1 MKELLRLAL
10 HAELPPAQQQQ
21 AARIYLDE
29 RNWSIILN
37 NDLAHRGYYPYSL
50 EEAVKLIV
58 DDAKNR
64 DSIFP
69 DGQLVLL
76 ARESAKEEVKEQEKE
91 ATKEGG
97 RGPAQ
102 EQLWHPIGS
111 IHTIISSDEHVKA
124 TFTADDTW
132 NAFTDYG
139 QLSAKQFDPAGQRWV
154 CFAIQTDQNLDKNK
168 WPIKPADLI
177 IKGVRVLAFADNNE
191 YAELGKEVEYSE
203 EVRKVVGKYAQIQY
217 INPLTR
223 LSGFYQSKKSFPE
236 LTASDYA
243 RQIERLFLHKEP
255 PVTTQDLDL
264 YSLTKKCSLRY
275 HCSRGAR
282 IEQVIEKFRVHDTA
296 SRGYGASVL
305 YSR

>member
-1 MKELLRLAL
+1 MLRLSL
-10 HAELPPAQQQQ
+10 HTELSPAQQQQ
-21 AARIYLDE
+21 AAKIYLDE
-29 RNWSIILN
+29 RNWSIICN

-50 EEAVKLIV
+50 EEAVEIIV
-58 DDAKNR
+58 DDARNR
-64 DSIFP
+64 DNIFP
-69 DGQLVLL
+69 DGQLILL
-76 ARESAKEEVKEQEKE
+76 AKEPAKEQEGKE
-91 ATKEGG
+91 
-97 RGPAQ
+97 Q
-102 EQLWHPIGS
+102 EWRPIGS
-111 IHTIISSDEHVKA
+111 IHTIVSSDEKVKS

-132 NAFTDYG
+132 NTFTNYG
-139 QLSAKQFDPAGQRWV
+139 RLAPERVNTEGNRWV
-154 CFAIQTDQNLDKNK
+154 CFAIQTDQDLDKGK
-168 WPIKPADLI
+168 WAIKPADII
-177 IKGVRVLAFADNNE
+177 IKGVRVLAFANNNE
-191 YAELGKEVEYSE
+191 YAELGKEVGFSE
-203 EVRKVVGKYAQIQY
+203 EFRKVVGKYAQIQY

-236 LTASDYA
+236 LTAFDYA
-243 RQIERLFLHKEP
+243 RQIEHLFLHKEP